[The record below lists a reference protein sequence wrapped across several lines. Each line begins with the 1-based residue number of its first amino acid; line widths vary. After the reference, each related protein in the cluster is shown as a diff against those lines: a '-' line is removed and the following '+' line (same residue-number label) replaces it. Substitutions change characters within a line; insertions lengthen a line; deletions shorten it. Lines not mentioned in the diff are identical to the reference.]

1 MHYDVVGVE
10 AGEHEQGDVLGAQ
23 MTTTNQSITEI
34 DVVTASHSKLQT
46 DNKPVS
52 RPPTKLELIK

>member
-1 MHYDVVGVE
+1 MVIFIIAMHYDVVGVE

-34 DVVTASHSKLQT
+34 DVVTA
-46 DNKPVS
+46 
-52 RPPTKLELIK
+52 

>member
-1 MHYDVVGVE
+1 MVIFIIAMHYDVVGVE
-10 AGEHEQGDVLGAQ
+10 AGEHEQGGVLGAQ

-46 DNKPVS
+46 DKNSITLKS
-52 RPPTKLELIK
+52 